1 MAYVSLSTKPFFAN
15 KQGICSNGTKLHIL
29 NLSWPGL
36 ADLVVAAD
44 ESCFD
49 IAWKVNSLQLVEDC
63 FGEISCWW
71 NHLFISLPDFG
82 PAHWFGG
89 PEELVQRFPIS
100 KTATRQRIPYLPGDM
115 LQVKPD
121 RPFGEKAIISIFQ
134 DPEFFL
140 GGVAEPFWV
149 NSLGGAVW
157 VGE

>member
-1 MAYVSLSTKPFFAN
+1 MVT
-15 KQGICSNGTKLHIL
+15 
-29 NLSWPGL
+29 
-36 ADLVVAAD
+36 AD

-49 IAWKVNSLQLVEDC
+49 IAWEVNSLQLVEDC

-121 RPFGEKAIISIFQ
+121 
-134 DPEFFL
+134 
-140 GGVAEPFWV
+140 
-149 NSLGGAVW
+149 
-157 VGE
+157 